1 MACFKLS
8 FLEHLFSVPT
18 KRYWTQLSEHTPFP
32 QPLLF
37 HCYPKRKGKL
47 WKLTEW
53 LISSSVRHTN
63 TAGNNRPTIFSHAFF
78 CNLADNLS
86 LAQINAFAPHL
97 AHLPAEYFQNVASI
111 YQLKV
116 AAQTTVLYLLN
127 LRFFDFDAFKNS
139 STKVTFLVLCNEY
152 ALYLSSV
159 LTVSFK
165 AICGMHIF
173 ININL

>member
-97 AHLPAEYFQNVASI
+97 SFS
-111 YQLKV
+111 
-116 AAQTTVLYLLN
+116 T
-127 LRFFDFDAFKNS
+127 S
-139 STKVTFLVLCNEY
+139 SCRVFPKRS
-152 ALYLSSV
+152 LYLSAKSCCSNHCLVSIKLEVLWFWRIQELFYKSHLLGTLQRVCSV
-159 LTVSFK
+159 SVFSSH
-165 AICGMHIF
+165 C
-173 ININL
+173 